1 MWSTP
6 LAQKGFLR
14 ICAQTRRD
22 LSLVY
27 NNPQWRIQGRHPGG
41 PGHPLL
47 LDQSE
52 AWRAEKKFFWDRDS
66 PSPRTSTNGHFSTT
80 DAFFCLQGGHWGEV
94 QPQASQALA
103 SPQTSFGVRSSRIH
117 FSPTDVRGEEMN
129 AWRTKPKG
137 RLRGGYPSSRCE
149 FVM

>member
-27 NNPQWRIQGRHPGG
+27 NNPQWRIQGRTRGG
-41 PGHPLL
+41 GHPLL

-52 AWRAEKKFFWDRDS
+52 ARRAEKKFFFETGTPPPSQGLDDR
-66 PSPRTSTNGHFSTT
+66 G
-80 DAFFCLQGGHWGEV
+80 
-94 QPQASQALA
+94 
-103 SPQTSFGVRSSRIH
+103 
-117 FSPTDVRGEEMN
+117 
-129 AWRTKPKG
+129 
-137 RLRGGYPSSRCE
+137 
-149 FVM
+149 

>member
-27 NNPQWRIQGRHPGG
+27 NNPQWRIQGRDPGG

-52 AWRAEKKFFWDRDS
+52 ARRAEKKFFFVTGT
-66 PSPRTSTNGHFSTT
+66 PPPPPH
-80 DAFFCLQGGHWGEV
+80 L
-94 QPQASQALA
+94 
-103 SPQTSFGVRSSRIH
+103 GVWMTAPDH
-117 FSPTDVRGEEMN
+117 
-129 AWRTKPKG
+129 
-137 RLRGGYPSSRCE
+137 
-149 FVM
+149 

>member
-27 NNPQWRIQGRHPGG
+27 NNPQWRIQGRDPGGGG

-52 AWRAEKKFFWDRDS
+52 ARRAEKKFFFETGTP
-66 PSPRTSTNGHFSTT
+66 PSP
-80 DAFFCLQGGHWGEV
+80 
-94 QPQASQALA
+94 P
-103 SPQTSFGVRSSRIH
+103 SPPPH
-117 FSPTDVRGEEMN
+117 
-129 AWRTKPKG
+129 
-137 RLRGGYPSSRCE
+137 LR
-149 FVM
+149 VWMTAVK

>member
-27 NNPQWRIQGRHPGG
+27 NNPQWRIQGRDPGGG

-47 LDQSE
+47 LYQSE
-52 AWRAEKKFFWDRDS
+52 ARRAEKKFFLR
-66 PSPRTSTNGHFSTT
+66 PGRVTNEFQRTS
-80 DAFFCLQGGHWGEV
+80 A
-94 QPQASQALA
+94 
-103 SPQTSFGVRSSRIH
+103 
-117 FSPTDVRGEEMN
+117 
-129 AWRTKPKG
+129 G
-137 RLRGGYPSSRCE
+137 RLPKLTLRVCNVNLLSHKTVGVALQATVQTFYGK
-149 FVM
+149 

>member
-27 NNPQWRIQGRHPGG
+27 NNPQWRIQGRDPGG
-41 PGHPLL
+41 GAGHPLL

-52 AWRAEKKFFWDRDS
+52 ARSYKTDRHSHDYE
-66 PSPRTSTNGHFSTT
+66 G
-80 DAFFCLQGGHWGEV
+80 QE
-94 QPQASQALA
+94 
-103 SPQTSFGVRSSRIH
+103 SSKLHNTR
-117 FSPTDVRGEEMN
+117 
-129 AWRTKPKG
+129 K
-137 RLRGGYPSSRCE
+137 
-149 FVM
+149 

>member
-27 NNPQWRIQGRHPGG
+27 NNPQWRIQGRDPGG

-52 AWRAEKKFFWDRDS
+52 ARRAEKKNFFETGTP
-66 PSPRTSTNGHFSTT
+66 PSPPSPPPPLS
-80 DAFFCLQGGHWGEV
+80 QG
-94 QPQASQALA
+94 L
-103 SPQTSFGVRSSRIH
+103 
-117 FSPTDVRGEEMN
+117 DDRG
-129 AWRTKPKG
+129 
-137 RLRGGYPSSRCE
+137 
-149 FVM
+149 

>member
-27 NNPQWRIQGRHPGG
+27 NNPQWRIQGRDPGG
-41 PGHPLL
+41 GAGHPLL

-52 AWRAEKKFFWDRDS
+52 ARRAEKKIFFETGTP
-66 PSPRTSTNGHFSTT
+66 PSP
-80 DAFFCLQGGHWGEV
+80 
-94 QPQASQALA
+94 P
-103 SPQTSFGVRSSRIH
+103 SPPPPH
-117 FSPTDVRGEEMN
+117 
-129 AWRTKPKG
+129 
-137 RLRGGYPSSRCE
+137 LR
-149 FVM
+149 VWMTAVK

>member
-27 NNPQWRIQGRHPGG
+27 NNPQWRIQGRDRGGGG

-52 AWRAEKKFFWDRDS
+52 ARRAEKKIFLRPGLPPPLPPLPPPPISGSGWPRLNKTDRHSHDYE
-66 PSPRTSTNGHFSTT
+66 G
-80 DAFFCLQGGHWGEV
+80 QE
-94 QPQASQALA
+94 
-103 SPQTSFGVRSSRIH
+103 SS
-117 FSPTDVRGEEMN
+117 
-129 AWRTKPKG
+129 K
-137 RLRGGYPSSRCE
+137 LRNTRK
-149 FVM
+149 

>member
-27 NNPQWRIQGRHPGG
+27 NNPQWRIQGRDRGGG

-52 AWRAEKKFFWDRDS
+52 ARRAEKNFFLRPGLPPPLPPPPLPPPSQGLDDR
-66 PSPRTSTNGHFSTT
+66 G
-80 DAFFCLQGGHWGEV
+80 
-94 QPQASQALA
+94 
-103 SPQTSFGVRSSRIH
+103 
-117 FSPTDVRGEEMN
+117 
-129 AWRTKPKG
+129 
-137 RLRGGYPSSRCE
+137 
-149 FVM
+149 